1 MVSTKRLKKGHMIS
15 SEDLKLKYLSHIG
28 SKNTYNELA
37 RIGRKKIKN
46 SLNEE
51 QIIREET
58 SCKELGNTR
67 RTESKNR
74 A

>member
-1 MVSTKRLKKGHMIS
+1 MIS

-28 SKNTYNELA
+28 SKNTYDELPELV
-37 RIGRKKIKN
+37 GRKLKN

-51 QIIREET
+51 QIIRET
-58 SCKELGNTR
+58 SCKELGNKR